1 MPGKIGISKAILDAE
16 KRKRARRDTSADK
29 KDTTTPTANV
39 GKPFSMQKAAEEGIA
54 NSLPAFPRNMGVKF
68 TPKTGPNAGEEVMF
82 RMPPFPRNLSE
93 KQEEKLNEPLK
104 AAIKAKLAKTNNTRV
119 TEDEDSGM
127 LRMEELKP
135 LNRMGSVALQRNEMP
150 MAYRHKV
157 VKKTGVAKAIPFTAK

>member
-1 MPGKIGISKAILDAE
+1 MPKYGKFRTRILAQKE
-16 KRKRARRDTSADK
+16 REENAPVYANIT
-29 KDTTTPTANV
+29 KDI
-39 GKPFSMQKAAEEGIA
+39 KPMAK
-54 NSLPAFPRNMGVKF
+54 RNMGVKF

-127 LRMEELKP
+127 LRMEELQP
-135 LNRMGSVALQRNEMP
+135 LNRMGTVPLMRNEMP
-150 MAYRHKV
+150 MAYKQKV
-157 VKKTGVAKAIPFTAK
+157 VKKTAAAKAIPFTAK